1 MTTHPFV
8 LLVES
13 DPMLRE
19 LIQSELKDHGCVVF
33 DAADSDE
40 AIAFAKL
47 YPGAIDLAV
56 TDLPTTH
63 QRDQT
68 FTHTLRSLPTGTDAR
83 IIHMTTHADTAADAA
98 TDLRQSYLPKP
109 FDRETLLNA
118 ILSALP
124 TAGRL
129 EAQPED
135 GDRAVFWGA
144 VQTDQRQDLSV
155 AVR

>member
-1 MTTHPFV
+1 MATHPFV

-33 DAADSDE
+33 DAAGSDE

-47 YPGAIDLAV
+47 YPGSIDLAV
-56 TDLPTTH
+56 TDLPNTH
-63 QRDQT
+63 QQDQT
-68 FTHTLRSLPTGTDAR
+68 FTHSLRSLPTGTDAR
-83 IIHMTTHADTAADAA
+83 IIHMTTRTDTAADAA

-109 FDRETLLNA
+109 FDRRTLLDT

-124 TAGRL
+124 TAGGV
-129 EAQPED
+129 EAQPDD

-144 VQTDQRQDLSV
+144 VQTDQRQEVGV
-155 AVR
+155 AAR

>member
-1 MTTHPFV
+1 MATHPFV

-33 DAADSDE
+33 DAADSGE

-47 YPGAIDLAV
+47 YPGSIDLAV
-56 TDLPTTH
+56 TDLPATH
-63 QRDQT
+63 KQDQT
-68 FTHTLRSLPTGTDAR
+68 FANALRSLPTGTAAR
-83 IIHMTTHADTAADAA
+83 IIHMTTRTDRAAGAA

-109 FDRETLLNA
+109 FDRQTLLDA
-118 ILSALP
+118 LLSALP
-124 TAGRL
+124 TAGVV
-129 EAQPED
+129 EAQPDD

-144 VQTDQRQDLSV
+144 VQADQRQV
-155 AVR
+155 GVGAR